1 MVLTQIRGMEPR
13 AFAES
18 PGMFCALTHAYTKFG
33 CMGVDPK
40 FVQPQFEVDQ
50 DLGNWV
56 FGSSPYLA
64 RRTQKIY
71 SLPKKDTLGIWC
83 FKIMGI

>member
-1 MVLTQIRGMEPR
+1 
-13 AFAES
+13 
-18 PGMFCALTHAYTKFG
+18 
-33 CMGVDPK
+33 MGVDTK

-64 RRTQKIY
+64 RRNQKNRTY
-71 SLPKKDTLGIWC
+71 LRFWDRSNNSMLVFTFVMEDCCTELHS
-83 FKIMGI
+83 